1 VDSLRVVSTS
11 FDSVTLAWHAQ
22 GDEQQWQVVY
32 WAEDGYRDSV
42 MVSGA
47 PQTTITSLFGSQK
60 YWFRESGSMATG
72 WADVDDAYKRY
83 FDGEG
88 HMLTG
93 WQQIGDRT
101 FYFRPSGAMQTG
113 KATIDGVE
121 YEFTASGTLKS

>member
-1 VDSLRVVSTS
+1 
-11 FDSVTLAWHAQ
+11 
-22 GDEQQWQVVY
+22 
-32 WAEDGYRDSV
+32 
-42 MVSGA
+42 
-47 PQTTITSLFGSQK
+47 
-60 YWFRESGSMATG
+60 MATG